1 MTNYLHGSFRF
12 GCGCGDDDDERF
24 GQILQFSLKSK
35 EDTHVGQKTK
45 QYVDNSLDF
54 FSHQKYEIS
63 FNSFKVG
70 SVGAV
75 PLLLLLMLL
84 LLLL

>member
-24 GQILQFSLKSK
+24 GQILQFSPKSK

-45 QYVDNSLDF
+45 QFVDNSLDF

-63 FNSFKVG
+63 FNSF
-70 SVGAV
+70 
-75 PLLLLLMLL
+75 
-84 LLLL
+84 